1 MFKIPGSAGTA
12 KLPLMVAVLA
22 TFVLPAAWSEESGD
36 GARSSVSREIASG
49 GRDGKAGEAIRHA
62 YPALETAGER
72 KKPSRNGQASAKAS
86 AKSASD
92 FWFYTADVQL
102 FNDDDGDGYYHG
114 IDLLFDA
121 DTIYDVADVYAVAY
135 LSYEGGPWN
144 EYAVTRDFTI
154 NGATSDDEYVIV
166 TELETGFP
174 SGEYDLLIELYDAW
188 DGAFLAEF
196 GPADTSALSYLPLED
211 FERDD
216 PFRDEIVVVGSR
228 GGGAALGLLPLAFM
242 LWRRAKLRFHEPSA

>member
-1 MFKIPGSAGTA
+1 MFKIPGSAETA
-12 KLPLMVAVLA
+12 KLPLLAVLLA
-22 TFVLPAAWSEESGD
+22 MFVLPAAWSEEAGD

-62 YPALETAGER
+62 YPALVTSGER
-72 KKPSRNGQASAKAS
+72 TKPGQDGQASAKTS

-92 FWFYTADVQL
+92 FWFFAADVQL

-121 DTIYDVADVYAVAY
+121 DTIYEAVDVYAVAY

-144 EYAVTRDFTI
+144 EYAVTGDFTI
-154 NGATSDDEYVIV
+154 YGATSDDEYVIV

-174 SGEYDLLIELYDAW
+174 RGDYDLLIELFDAY

-216 PFRDEIVVVGSR
+216 PFRDEIVVVGRR

-242 LWRRAKLRFHEPSA
+242 LWRRARLARRARSA